1 MKEYEFV
8 KVQLG
13 SVMAFLV
20 SESEPTYREII
31 REMGAK
37 GYRYVGYL
45 PSEMTA
51 YGRITEADLVF
62 EKEEW

>member
-1 MKEYEFV
+1 M
-8 KVQLG
+8 
-13 SVMAFLV
+13 